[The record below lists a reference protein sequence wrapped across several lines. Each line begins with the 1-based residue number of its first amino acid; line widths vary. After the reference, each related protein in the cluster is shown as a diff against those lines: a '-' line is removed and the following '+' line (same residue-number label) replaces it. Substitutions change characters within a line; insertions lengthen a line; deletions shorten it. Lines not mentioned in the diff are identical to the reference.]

1 MIMNIVKLNTQLNKI
16 LKELIDSGK
25 SISIKTSKEVQKDL
39 TILLRNLQFE
49 ELQAEKQ
56 EKWELLPSLRLAVD
70 ESTLALDE
78 VNAAIIRAVVVN
90 QHEQDM
96 KEMADIR
103 DRINSAA
110 KAQQTFDGIVG
121 LASILIRVFALPNK
135 FAV

>member
-1 MIMNIVKLNTQLNKI
+1 MNIVNLQTRLNGIIQR
-16 LKELIDSGK
+16 LIDSGN
-25 SISIKTSKEVQKDL
+25 SISILTLENVQKDL
-39 TILLRNLQFE
+39 TDLLFDLQFE
-49 ELQAEKQ
+49 EIQAKKQ
-56 EKWELLPSLRLAVD
+56 KNLELRNMLIPTVR
-70 ESTLALDE
+70 ETKKALDA

-121 LASILIRVFALPNK
+121 LASILIKVFA
-135 FAV
+135 